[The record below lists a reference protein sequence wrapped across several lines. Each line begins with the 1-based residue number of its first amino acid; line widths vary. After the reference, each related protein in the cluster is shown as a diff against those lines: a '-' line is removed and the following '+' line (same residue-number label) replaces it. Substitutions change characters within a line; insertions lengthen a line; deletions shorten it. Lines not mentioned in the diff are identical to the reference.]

1 MARRR
6 PSIPVYRLGDL
17 ASSARSAEVA
27 DVEVWR
33 FEDAFTQVKP
43 DVTAAHRHDFYEVF
57 WITSGRGTCWIDF
70 AAFPIRPRMLCFVS
84 PGQVHGWDIAAG
96 VVAGYLLAFR
106 GEFLSANPDSEAL
119 LLRTP
124 FFRNTSD
131 PQVLRVGDGQADAFS
146 RLFEE
151 IGRECRDVLA
161 DRDTIIRAM
170 LNVLLVRAERMHG
183 RTEPTAAHAR
193 DGASM
198 LAQRF
203 LILVQSHFLTASSV
217 TEYARMLGVT
227 PNHLTATI
235 KRAFGRPAGLI
246 LRERVLLE
254 AQRLLRYS
262 ELSVSE
268 VGYRVGFED
277 ASYFSRFFRKQ
288 TGQTPVEFRQR
299 L

>member
-6 PSIPVYRLGDL
+6 ASIPVYGLGDL
-17 ASSARSAEVA
+17 ASSARSA

-57 WITSGRGTCWIDF
+57 WITRGRGTCSIDF
-70 AAFPIRPRMLCFVS
+70 AAFTIRPPMLCFVS
-84 PGQVHGWDIAAG
+84 PGQVHAWDIAAG
-96 VVAGYLLAFR
+96 AAAGYMLAFR
-106 GEFLSANPDSEAL
+106 GGFLSANPDSEAL

-124 FFRNTSD
+124 FFHHASD

-151 IGRECRDVLA
+151 IGRECRDALA

-170 LNVLLVRAERMHG
+170 LSVLLVRAERLHV
-183 RTEPTAAHAR
+183 RAVPTAAHAR
-193 DGASM
+193 DAAA
-198 LAQRF
+198 LLTKRF
-203 LILVQSHFLTASSV
+203 LLLVQSHFLTTSSV

-227 PNHLTATI
+227 PNHLTLTV
-235 KRAFGRPAGLI
+235 KRALGRPAGLI

-268 VGYRVGFED
+268 VSYRLGFAD

-288 TGQTPVEFRQR
+288 TGQTPVEFRR
-299 L
+299 RS